1 MLSLLS
7 TLLLLASVLQH
18 RQQSQQTLE
27 QQVSFDVPDNST
39 QANGPSTGEEHW
51 NSWNS
56 TTTQWSSSEEDSA
69 AHDVAE
75 FKKAMASIQ
84 ARGQPAAAFNTRS
97 THIEYPQEV
106 AQITYPQVA
115 EGMAPPPPP
124 PPPPLEP
131 LLPSPPSPA
140 LPSRQNSEGE
150 TSSGQQQS
158 TNTKLLPAPGLVV
171 DIT

>member
-1 MLSLLS
+1 
-7 TLLLLASVLQH
+7 
-18 RQQSQQTLE
+18 
-27 QQVSFDVPDNST
+27 
-39 QANGPSTGEEHW
+39 
-51 NSWNS
+51 
-56 TTTQWSSSEEDSA
+56 
-69 AHDVAE
+69 VAE

-106 AQITYPQVA
+106 AQIAYPQVA
-115 EGMAPPPPP
+115 EGMAPPLPP